1 MEKQR
6 FFMNGNDEESLLNKQ
21 NTQTNDH
28 PQKRVVTFSTP
39 ITGQEVKKP
48 RMETDVL
55 QIMKEPYAPNTYLNQ
70 NQKKNDKKIS
80 NETKNIQN
88 DEGKNLKEIHG
99 DVIDNLIANRKN
111 NHYTSHY
118 NLPTNSIEQMKPA
131 STTSTFN
138 QFDEPSLI
146 LENYTTVDMTDNH
159 NLDFINETENT
170 SCCSMCNLSKKDHSL
185 DGSNENKNN
194 NTHSSKSTDTEFS
207 SDNPSENQQD
217 HNLTS
222 ELLPQVDIEDMDKL
236 CLVVDLDET
245 LVHSSINPTGHYDLV
260 LTLHDPCINPKRKTN
275 TNSLVTVYVNFR
287 PGAEDF
293 IVNLAPL
300 YEMVFFTTSGK
311 EYADLVIDKLDP
323 CHLVKH
329 RLFRENCTELGGNF
343 VKDLSRMNRD
353 LDRIIII
360 DNNPISYMLQ
370 PGNAIAISSW
380 FEDQKDKELS
390 ILQQF
395 LIRNAS
401 AQSISE
407 IFR

>member
-1 MEKQR
+1 
-6 FFMNGNDEESLLNKQ
+6 MNEEESLLKKQ
-21 NTQTNDH
+21 NSSTNDH
-28 PQKRVVTFSTP
+28 PQKRVVIITTP
-39 ITGQEVKKP
+39 IQSQDVKKQ
-48 RMETDVL
+48 RMETDAL
-55 QIMKEPYAPNTYLNQ
+55 QIMKEPYKPKSKVSQNQ
-70 NQKKNDKKIS
+70 NQNQNEKKPSNEPKKNQVTQRCS
-80 NETKNIQN
+80 LTSIQG
-88 DEGKNLKEIHG
+88 E
-99 DVIDNLIANRKN
+99 VIENLIASRKIN
-111 NHYTSHY
+111 SSYSYSYSVPSQSIGQMN
-118 NLPTNSIEQMKPA
+118 TNS
-131 STTSTFN
+131 STHEFN
-138 QFDEPSLI
+138 NNLDEPSLN
-146 LENYTTVDMTDNH
+146 LENYTTEGFSNGNNNM
-159 NLDFINETENT
+159 DFMIENT
-170 SCCSMCNLSKKDHSL
+170 SCCSMCNLKKKKS
-185 DGSNENKNN
+185 
-194 NTHSSKSTDTEFS
+194 HSSSDSAEIKEDNQNDTETTKSTDLSNTNS
-207 SDNPSENQQD
+207 SANRQD

-245 LVHSSINPTGHYDLV
+245 LVHSSTQPNGNYDLR
-260 LTLHDPCINPKRKTN
+260 LTLHNPCVDPKRKDN
-275 TNSLVTVYVNFR
+275 SGSLVTVYVNFR
-287 PGAEDF
+287 PGAEEF
-293 IVNLAPL
+293 IANLAPL

-323 CHLVKH
+323 CHMVKH

-380 FEDQKDKELS
+380 FEDPKDKELS